1 MLLRPATA
9 LLVLVAAPAG
19 GLIEAQSTGSA
30 LVQLTL
36 LPSISVTG
44 VADLEFGNVAAFSTT
59 TVLARD
65 GGQFR
70 IQGQASAPV
79 LIELTQM
86 PATLAPNLALGAW
99 TGLHGANPGVGSAV
113 AFTPVPGGSLSV
125 VLHNT
130 GRYFVW
136 LGATLT
142 ATGAP
147 PGPHSAPVVITVGY
161 N

>member
-1 MLLRPATA
+1 MLLRPAAA